1 MQDLYTILLSIH
13 AKMVEKVQTDII
25 TRCSILKWK
34 RKWLKSEYL

>member
-25 TRCSILKWK
+25 TRYSILK
-34 RKWLKSEYL
+34 